1 MQQIRRRFNGSN
13 GTDNLWRDWWS
24 GSQTWMG
31 RKAYADDFK
40 NNYRDRDDWSD
51 FIDKIKPYTNALYGY
66 LNNRQVWDPPASAKL
81 DPNNPKVWIS
91 KTVAGEVG
99 IAVDAIMTQLMRDI
113 TVENLFNVSASGK
126 VQSGTAIGQLKRR
139 LASLDSATKADISA
153 FPPARA
159 NLIWHSCF
167 HLVVK

>member
-1 MQQIRRRFNGSN
+1 
-13 GTDNLWRDWWS
+13 
-24 GSQTWMG
+24 MG

-126 VQSGTAIGQLKRR
+126 VQSGTSIGQLKRR
-139 LASLDSATKADISA
+139 LASLDSNMKAEIKA
-153 FPPARA
+153 FPPAKA
-159 NLIWHSCF
+159 NLIWNSCF